1 MIFDSFTDIFDIGAI
16 FSIKQQGYCFYS
28 KIINLMKL
36 QCVDSASTCKSDISA

>member
-1 MIFDSFTDIFDIGAI
+1 MIFDSFTDIFDIGV
-16 FSIKQQGYCFYS
+16 FFYQAARLLLLF